1 MKQRHIVDRDLRAE
15 ILDILRRSESPVQ
28 LLELTKALRIRSD
41 SREYDALRNILTRMS
56 EEGAISRH
64 PRRRYG
70 LAQGEVSGFT
80 GTVRIRN
87 EQGIVETGDADI
99 PLVHIRRESL
109 STALD
114 GDTVLVRPLTLRQR
128 KRTYGEVVA
137 VVDRSTVRIGGTVEF
152 DGSFYYVVPDEPR
165 HYVDFL
171 VAKKNLN
178 QARPGDKVIASFL
191 RWEHANS
198 SPEVIVDEV
207 LGASGNPS
215 VEFDAIVKEFG
226 LPTEFADDVEAE
238 AALCS
243 SPTSRLPRGR
253 EDLRT
258 TEIITIDPDD
268 ARDFDDAL
276 SLTTLEGGS
285 VELGVHI
292 ADVTHY
298 VTEDSAL
305 DREAQ
310 LRGNSTYLV
319 DRVVPMLPERLSNDL
334 CSLVPNKPRLA
345 FSVFMTFSA
354 RGVLKDYRIVESLI
368 ISKRRFTYAEA
379 LDIITSGTGD
389 HADLLLRL
397 YKLSR
402 ILNQR
407 RMKNGGINFQS
418 QEIKFV
424 LDASKQP
431 VRAVVKSATD
441 ATSLVEECML
451 AANRTVA
458 EHITHL
464 QQEWGEKLSPPSI
477 YRIHDDPN
485 PEKLA
490 DAVAVV
496 RAMGITV
503 PNGKLAP
510 FDINN
515 ILVAA
520 EHRPDKAA
528 VNSLLLR
535 SMAKAVYAEANIG
548 HYGLGFKDYSHFTS
562 PIRRYPDLFVH
573 RIIKEY
579 RQGKPSKGR
588 WKHLLTQAGI
598 VSDHCSQCERTSVEA
613 ERASIKCA
621 QVMMARSMIGDVHSG
636 TVSGVT
642 TFGVFVT
649 IDDVNI
655 EGLLHIRDIT
665 DDYYFFDERRFR
677 LVGRRTRRTFA
688 FGTRVTIKVVKADIE
703 KRMIDFV
710 LADNIEAV

>member
-1 MKQRHIVDRDLRAE
+1 MVDRDLRSE
-15 ILDILRRSESPVQ
+15 ILAILRRSEEPVQ
-28 LLELTKALRIRSD
+28 LLELSKALRIRSD
-41 SREYDALRNILTRMS
+41 SRDYDALRNILTRMA
-56 EEGAISRH
+56 EDGAISRH

-80 GTVRIRN
+80 GVVRIKN
-87 EQGIVETGDADI
+87 EQGTVETGDTDI
-99 PLVHIRRESL
+99 PLIHVRRENL

-114 GDTVLVRPLTLRQR
+114 GDTVLVRPLALRQS

-137 VVDRSTVRIGGTVEF
+137 VVERSIVRIGGTVEF
-152 DGSFYYVVPDEPR
+152 DGSFYYVIPDEPR
-165 HYVDFL
+165 HYIDFL
-171 VAKKNLN
+171 VAKKNLQ
-178 QARPGDKVIASFL
+178 QAKPGDKVIASFL

-198 SPEVIVDEV
+198 SPEVLIEEI
-207 LGASGNPS
+207 LGTSGNPA
-215 VEFDAIVKEFG
+215 VEFDAIVKEFS
-226 LPTEFADDVEAE
+226 LSTEFPADVEAE
-238 AALCS
+238 AILCS
-243 SPTSRLPRGR
+243 APTARLPRGR
-253 EDLRT
+253 EDLRL

-276 SLTTLEGGS
+276 SLTTLEGGL

-298 VTEDSAL
+298 VTEDSAI

-334 CSLVPNKPRLA
+334 CSLVPGKPRYA

-354 RGVLKDYRIVESLI
+354 RGILKDYRIVESLI
-368 ISKRRFTYAEA
+368 ISKRRFTYNEA
-379 LDIITSGTGD
+379 LEIITAGSGD
-389 HADLLLRL
+389 NASLLQRL
-397 YKLSR
+397 FKLSR

-407 RMKNGGINFQS
+407 RMKSGGINFQT
-418 QEIKFV
+418 QEIKFI
-424 LDASKQP
+424 LDEAKQP
-431 VRAVVKSATD
+431 VRAVAKSATD

-464 QQEWGEKLSPPSI
+464 QKEWSERQPPPSI

-598 VSDHCSQCERTSVEA
+598 VADHCSQCERTSVEA
-613 ERASIKCA
+613 ERASVKCA
-621 QVMMARSMIGDVHSG
+621 QVMMARTMLGETRTG
-636 TVSGVT
+636 TVTGVT
-642 TFGVFVT
+642 SFGVFVT
-649 IDDVNI
+649 LEDVLV
-655 EGLLHIRDIT
+655 EGLLHIRDIA

-677 LVGRRTRRTFA
+677 LVGRRKRRVFA
-688 FGTRVTIKVVKADIE
+688 YGTQVTVKLVKADIE
-703 KRMIDFV
+703 KRMIDFA
-710 LADNIEAV
+710 LADPDSTP